1 MGSPMGPG
9 GGGSRRTLQS
19 ISFPKILIFQNRI
32 SAIGPKSRGTD
43 LDSFC
48 RLTHKVPPNVR
59 PLTLVRF

>member
-32 SAIGPKSRGTD
+32 SAIDPKSGGTD
-43 LDSFC
+43 SEQLLGKGGGRGQNFE
-48 RLTHKVPPNVR
+48 L
-59 PLTLVRF
+59 